1 MTKQVFKPLALA
13 AAVSAA
19 SLGYTGNAISAAHPE
34 VATNDLG
41 DLALVPYY
49 TVRGQWVTG
58 IHIVNT
64 SDMTQVVKFR
74 LRRATDGMNALDF
87 NLVMSPKDVYA
98 GFLSDDE
105 NGNISWTSPDSTCT
119 VPATQGN
126 RFTMPPLYRAG
137 AESGYVEIIA
147 MGQAADSQPI
157 AVAAK
162 HSATTSMPLDCAA
175 VRSNFFA
182 DGVEAAPTAT
192 PPVAGKR
199 GVLSNVATYQPG
211 VASASNDTVKTGGTN
226 TYTDSGNVLK
236 VSYFIRDNGTGIE
249 FGDNAVHIADFLA
262 EASITNQEYSV
273 SAGDLNGLDFPDL
286 NGVGMPTGGVAR
298 TRFNMLRRADVLG
311 MAGIINEWS
320 ANPLNGVQMDWVVTL
335 PGQYTMLNLPQYT
348 GSLGADRAW
357 VSTVDSTGN
366 AMDNPACPPEATGS
380 GTTMVAAC
388 DFRDLPIELTLT
400 PYNRDGGTTAPT
412 GPITPTGTLVP
423 GPQPPAPPAPPA
435 PKTSLPKVANVI
447 TFGGNSVLGQSDAN
461 VNADL
466 GQPFGW
472 VKAQLK
478 SLRTDRRVCNWNGP
492 DSDSPSA
499 AAAAALSMVC
509 SSAADALVGNAP
521 VIGFAAWSRK
531 VATNPNASYGRI
543 VEHSYTSQ

>member
-19 SLGYTGNAISAAHPE
+19 SLGYTGNALSAGHPE

-126 RFTMPPLYRAG
+126 RFTMPAVYRAG

-147 MGQAADSQPI
+147 MGQAANDQPI
-157 AVAAK
+157 AAAAK

-182 DGVEAAPTAT
+182 DGNSTA
-192 PPVAGKR
+192 GSEKR

-211 VASASNDTVKTGGTN
+211 VASASDATIKDGGTN

-262 EASITNQEYSV
+262 EASITNQEYGV
-273 SAGDLNGLDFPDL
+273 SAGDLTGLDFPDL
-286 NGVGMPTGGVAR
+286 NGVGMPSGGVAR
-298 TRFNMLRRADVLG
+298 TRFNMLRRVDVLG
-311 MAGIINEWS
+311 MSRIINEWS

-335 PGQYTMLNLPQYT
+335 PGQYTMLDLPQYL
-348 GSLGADRAW
+348 GSLGTDRAW

-366 AMDNPACPPEATGS
+366 AMDNPGCPPEATGS
-380 GTTMVAAC
+380 GTTAVDAC
-388 DFRDLPIELTLT
+388 DFRDLPIELTLM
-400 PYNRDGGTTAPT
+400 PYNRDGRTTAPT
-412 GPITPTGTLVP
+412 GPIAPTGTLVP

-472 VKAQLK
+472 VEAQLK
-478 SLRTDRRVCNWNGP
+478 SLRMDRRVCNWNGP
-492 DSDSPSA
+492 DSASPSA
-499 AAAAALSMVC
+499 TAAAALSMVC
-509 SSAADALVGNAP
+509 TSVAGAEVNAP